1 MEETVKKK
9 KKAAKSRIANSRI
22 ANSRIANSRVA
33 TRKLK
38 YEKSETPV
46 DTKGLTFPDN
56 FMAIM
61 GWRRV
66 K

>member
-1 MEETVKKK
+1 VEEAVKKK
-9 KKAAKSRIANSRI
+9 KKAAKSRIANSR
-22 ANSRIANSRVA
+22 S
-33 TRKLK
+33 LK

-46 DTKGLTFPDN
+46 DIKGLTFPDC

>member
-1 MEETVKKK
+1 MEEAVKKK
-9 KKAAKSRIANSRI
+9 KKTTR
-22 ANSRIANSRVA
+22 

-46 DTKGLTFPDN
+46 DPKGLTFPDS

>member
-9 KKAAKSRIANSRI
+9 KKAAKSG
-22 ANSRIANSRVA
+22 
-33 TRKLK
+33 KLK
-38 YEKSETPV
+38 YEKSETPI
-46 DTKGLTFPDN
+46 DTKGLTFPDC

>member
-1 MEETVKKK
+1 MKKTDSKHIRSRCPKATLKGKVK
-9 KKAAKSRIANSRI
+9 
-22 ANSRIANSRVA
+22 
-33 TRKLK
+33 KLK

-46 DTKGLTFPDN
+46 DSKGLTFPDC

>member
-1 MEETVKKK
+1 
-9 KKAAKSRIANSRI
+9 
-22 ANSRIANSRVA
+22 
-33 TRKLK
+33 LK